1 VTNDPKRTRVVFIA
15 GPSYSGSTM
24 LGLVLGTDPTACY
37 AGEANQYMRRKDP
50 SKGQAF
56 GHRVCTCG
64 DPYERCDFWSA
75 VQRRYGLD
83 ADLNPA
89 PGFSSRNLRL
99 MLRIL
104 SPWPLGRRAGSGSEY
119 GDLLTVVHDVA
130 TAEDGHIAYVVDSS
144 KSIQSLDALASAPAI
159 ELYVVHLIRDG
170 AGVAASYKRRG
181 HGAFHGLAS
190 WALVHVFLWLYV
202 RRRRLACL
210 RVDYEALCAPGGAEI
225 ARLNHFLGTWLD
237 PDDVARRVRGQRY
250 HVLGGNRDVRQFIR
264 SFKRIERRQAG
275 AVLNGIERVAAAL
288 VAAPI
293 EGFLRP
299 RSGRRAAPAIPARG

>member
-1 VTNDPKRTRVVFIA
+1 MTNDPKRTRVVFIA

-24 LGLVLGTDPTACY
+24 LGLILGADPIARY
-37 AGEANQYMRRKDP
+37 AGETNQYMRRKDP
-50 SKGQAF
+50 SKRQAF

-64 DPYERCDFWSA
+64 APYERCGFWSA

-83 ADLNPA
+83 ANLNPA
-89 PGFSSRNLRL
+89 PGFSWQNLRL

-130 TAEDGHIAYVVDSS
+130 TAADGDIVYVVDSS

-170 AGVAASYKRRG
+170 AAVAASYKRRG
-181 HGAFHGLAS
+181 YGAFHGLAS

-202 RRRRLACL
+202 CRRRLACL
-210 RVDYEALCAPGGAEI
+210 RVDYETLCAPGGAEM
-225 ARLNHFLGTWLD
+225 ARLNHFLGTRLD

-250 HVLGGNRDVRQFIR
+250 HVLGGNQDVRQFIR
-264 SFKRIERRQAG
+264 GFERIERRPAR

-293 EGFLRP
+293 ERFLRP
-299 RSGRRAAPAIPARG
+299 GSDPRASPARLVRG